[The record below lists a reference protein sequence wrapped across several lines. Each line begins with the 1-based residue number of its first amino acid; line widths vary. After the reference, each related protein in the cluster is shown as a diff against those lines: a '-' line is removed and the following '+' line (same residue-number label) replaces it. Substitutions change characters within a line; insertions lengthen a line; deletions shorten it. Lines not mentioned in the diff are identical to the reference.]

1 MANSLEMAKFY
12 LDGQKLTTLFLELN
26 TRRLS
31 ELTANDSIK
40 GTPEYKLLLMSEP
53 YLYWSTFDDDDYG
66 KITFLMNQVS
76 KDEWGYLKEQLE
88 SPSAMWHGNFTM
100 RDFFKITELGFL
112 FNHRTAGVPED
123 IIERGMHDFI
133 VGDGTDIISKIS
145 CPERHYKKN
154 LPTLL
159 NDLLGVECKR
169 LKYMKEATQL
179 ELSNDDAA
187 YIEGVFKRHDT
198 PKSAKEFEDIFLITD
213 DAYNKHLKESK
224 VFAKIF
230 DKYKDADLELDF

>member
-1 MANSLEMAKFY
+1 MANSLEIANFY
-12 LDGQKLTTLFLELN
+12 LEGRKLTTLFLELN

-40 GTPEYKLLLMSEP
+40 GTREDKLFLMSEP
-53 YLYWSTFDDDDYG
+53 YLYWSTLDDDDYG

-76 KDEWGYLKEQLE
+76 KDEWSYLKEQLE
-88 SPSAMWHGNFTM
+88 SPSVMWRGNFTM
-100 RDFFKITELGFL
+100 RDFLKITELGFL

-123 IIERGMHDFI
+123 IIERGMCDFI
-133 VGDGTDIISKIS
+133 IGDGTDIINKIS
-145 CPERHYKKN
+145 CPERDYKKN
-154 LPTLL
+154 LSSIL

-169 LKYMKEATQL
+169 LKYTKEATQL

-198 PKSAKEFEDIFLITD
+198 PKSAKEFEDIFLMTD
-213 DAYNKHLKESK
+213 DAYNKYLKESK

-230 DKYKDADLELDF
+230 NKYKDVDLELDF

>member
-1 MANSLEMAKFY
+1 MANSLEIANFY
-12 LDGQKLTTLFLELN
+12 LEGRKLTTLFLELN

-40 GTPEYKLLLMSEP
+40 GTQEDKLFLMSEP
-53 YLYWSTFDDDDYG
+53 YLYWSTLDDDDYG

-76 KDEWGYLKEQLE
+76 KDEWSYLKEQLE
-88 SPSAMWHGNFTM
+88 SPSVMWHGNFTM

-123 IIERGMHDFI
+123 IIERAMCDFI
-133 VGDGTDIISKIS
+133 IGDGTDIINKIS
-145 CPERHYKKN
+145 CSERDYKKN
-154 LPTLL
+154 LSSIL

-169 LKYMKEATQL
+169 LKYTKEATQL

-187 YIEGVFKRHDT
+187 YIDGVFKRHDS
-198 PKSAKEFEDIFLITD
+198 PKSAKELEDIFLMTD
-213 DAYNKHLKESK
+213 DAYNKYLKESK

-230 DKYKDADLELDF
+230 NKYKDVDLELDF